1 MEGITAEIARGREP
15 AGESFMRATR
25 GSAAI
30 TVPATMREQVQLE
43 LLKPKT
49 VFATIDWFLAETEQ
63 GGAPRPNVAIAYED
77 ERTVWESYENG

>member
-1 MEGITAEIARGREP
+1 
-15 AGESFMRATR
+15 
-25 GSAAI
+25 
-30 TVPATMREQVQLE
+30 VREQVQLE
-43 LLKPKT
+43 LLKLKT